1 MKEQRV
7 ALVTGA
13 GKRVGSTIIKTLHR
27 TGMRVLI
34 HYRSAKTDAERL
46 CNELNVKRK
55 QSAAILQAD
64 LTDFNAQDVINE
76 AIAIFDRLDLLVNN
90 ASTFY
95 PTRLGEIS
103 IENWHDL
110 FSVNAQA
117 PLFLAQA
124 AMPYLQQ
131 THGNIINM
139 IDIHAQRPIKNMS
152 VYCMAKAALSTMTKA
167 LARELAPTVRV
178 NGIAPGMIMWPD
190 EQDIPESAKQHI
202 IKRIALQRSGT
213 PQHIADTILFLINN
227 DYITGE
233 IINVDGGRLLTV

>member
-13 GKRVGSTIIKTLHR
+13 GKRVGSTIIRTLHR
-27 TGMRVLI
+27 NGMRVLI

-46 CNELNVKRK
+46 CNELNAERK
-55 QSAAILQAD
+55 QSAAIFQAD
-64 LTDFNAQDVINE
+64 LANFDARALIKET
-76 AIAIFDRLDLLVNN
+76 IAIFDRLDLLVNN

-103 IENWHDL
+103 MENWHDL

-131 THGNIINM
+131 TQGNIINM

-152 VYCMAKAALSTMTKA
+152 VYCMAKAASSTMIKA
-167 LARELAPTVRV
+167 LARELAPRIRV

-190 EQDIPESAKQHI
+190 EDDMPEKAKQSI

-213 PQHIADTILFLINN
+213 PQHIADTILFLVNN

-233 IINVDGGRLLTV
+233 IITVDGGRLLTV